1 MNRYNR
7 PDFTT
12 SSIEAPDVGSILTD
26 FADRQQR
33 QYQTGLSNAMEQAKV
48 AEEKKRYDEDR
59 AWKLEDRKAA
69 KEERDRI
76 LSKETATNE
85 ALKAV
90 LDPKAY
96 QKEKM
101 AGEQAAIQ
109 SSLANLSPED
119 KAIAEQQLKV
129 NYKPEVSRE
138 QWLTTAL
145 SGDNVDQSKVLTTKN
160 ALLNM
165 RLNDPTSDEYKA
177 NYKAELD
184 KAKELN
190 KITVGGQMSVL
201 GAQRKWAEDK
211 EQKEL
216 DKQAKESKKVLDIFT
231 NVPLTSGGVN
241 KTALSDIETRHKDL
255 VSELNNASSKEDKQ
269 KVATEIYKLS
279 VEKANILNTKPTA
292 RGTEE
297 VRQDILK
304 TLDANN
310 VPITPTILSAV
321 STRLKDLKVDTDA
334 VENSK
339 KVASYRQA
347 LENANVDKNKYK
359 DITSSDVLKD
369 VYDTEV
375 SNKKSGSTYGI
386 GPVTLGMMGTLGIDS
401 EDVVRIKTAA
411 DKVKIKDSDLA
422 DLLEKRNNQDWTMRH
437 SSNVADDLISDMFW
451 YKNRNNP
458 TQ

>member
-1 MNRYNR
+1 MNGYNR
-7 PDFTT
+7 PDF
-12 SSIEAPDVGSILTD
+12 SMSRADVPEVGSILTD

-33 QYQTGLSNAMEQAKV
+33 QYQTGLSNAMEQAKA
-48 AEEKKRYDEDR
+48 AEEKKRWDITNARAEAQAKRQEDEYQR
-59 AWKLEDRKAA
+59 GIA
-69 KEERDRI
+69 
-76 LSKETATNE
+76 KETATNE

-90 LDPKAY
+90 LDPKKY
-96 QKEKM
+96 QESKM

-109 SSLANLSPED
+109 SSLANLSPQD
-119 KAIAEQQLKV
+119 RVVAEQEIKA
-129 NYKPEVSRE
+129 NYRPEVSRE
-138 QWLTTAL
+138 QWLATAL
-145 SGDNVDQSKVLTTKN
+145 SGDNADQSKVLSTKN

-190 KITVGGQMSVL
+190 NITVGGQMSVL
-201 GAQRKWAEDK
+201 GAQRKWADDK

-231 NVPLTSGGVN
+231 NVPLTSGGVS

-255 VSELNNASSKEDKQ
+255 VSKLNNASSKEDKQ
-269 KVATEIYKLS
+269 KVATEIHKLA

-359 DITSSDVLKD
+359 DITSGDVLKD

-375 SNKKSGSTYGI
+375 SDKKSKSTYGI

-437 SSNVADDLISDMFW
+437 SSNVADDIISDLFW